1 MEQTVRVV
9 ADSSCDLPL
18 QLVQEWGITV
28 VPLTVLFGTDV
39 YRNGELSVEEFW
51 AKSSGPHHPTTSQ
64 PPVGVFEEVFERL
77 IVTGAQ
83 VLCLT
88 LTSKHSGTF
97 GTARLAAQ
105 RFGEAVQVFDS
116 QSFSLGLGIQALAA
130 AQTAQVGRSMPEI
143 VALLEDL
150 RERMRLMLV
159 LDTLENLQ
167 RGGRAAAFIA
177 VAERMTRALNIKV
190 TVNLVEGQ
198 LRLMGATRSFKGA
211 LRRILAQVERLG
223 PLEHAAVVHTR
234 IPKIADVF
242 ADQLAQIAGFPRE
255 QIWLHETGA
264 VLATHGGPGV
274 LGILAAPT
282 PTGRTSDLSA

>member
-18 QLVQEWGITV
+18 QLVQEWDITV

-39 YRNGELSVEEFW
+39 YRDGELSVEEFW
-51 AKSSGPHHPTTSQ
+51 TKTSGPHHPTTSQ

-77 IVTGAQ
+77 IATGAQ

-97 GTARLAAQ
+97 NTARLAAQ

-116 QSFSLGLGIQALAA
+116 QSFSLGLGIPALVA
-130 AQTAQVGRSMPEI
+130 AQTARARRSMPEI
-143 VALLEDL
+143 LALLEDL

-159 LDTLENLQ
+159 LDTLENLR
-167 RGGRAAAFIA
+167 RGGRADAFIA

-211 LRRILAQVERLG
+211 VRGMLAQVERLG

-234 IPKIADVF
+234 IPEIAVAV
-242 ADQLAQIAGFPRE
+242 ADQLSQIASLPRE
-255 QIWLHETGA
+255 HIWLRETGA

-274 LGILAAPT
+274 LGILAAPI
-282 PTGRTSDLSA
+282 PHGRASDLSA